1 MQLQEW
7 GEVASLPPSSPSP
20 HPSKAKCRSQE
31 MSFKFP
37 AASMTSEDVNIQ
49 LVVMKALVILR
60 PLLRLSSESL
70 VLNVGSQASS
80 SISLEFVRNADPQAV
95 PQTHWLRYSKGGI
108 QSSVF
113 AGDSDASSHMRL
125 SGLQYS
131 EWVITAPVTTGSYW
145 WRWPRC

>member
-1 MQLQEW
+1 
-7 GEVASLPPSSPSP
+7 
-20 HPSKAKCRSQE
+20 

-80 SISLEFVRNADPQAV
+80 SISLEFVRNADHQAV
-95 PQTHWLRYSKGGI
+95 PQTH
-108 QSSVF
+108 
-113 AGDSDASSHMRL
+113 
-125 SGLQYS
+125 
-131 EWVITAPVTTGSYW
+131 
-145 WRWPRC
+145 